1 MRACVQPLAGGACG
15 SFHRLEPG
23 RAESLPLLLDGG
35 VRIPTR
41 SMHCALSLP
50 YGSHPRQHSDLFV
63 PGGAERSALVIGLH
77 GGWWHQGRHEDLRL
91 LCLALA
97 EQGIPAATLDFRP
110 LESARHGEQVIE
122 ELTVAVTRIL
132 EEAALCG
139 LDGRSLILLGSGS
152 GSLLAL
158 VLASRL
164 TADAK
169 LRVRAVVA
177 CGVTPSL
184 DHADGLAPALLKH
197 IDQFAGSQRHALS
210 PLHLRPESFPPL
222 LLLHGDADPEVPART
237 VQRFHQRQVEAG
249 ESSTLAVL
257 SLDSHQFLEQPY
269 ERDGRA
275 AMERILPFVRE
286 HAEGPREETALV
298 AESGDESQAP

>member
-1 MRACVQPLAGGACG
+1 
-15 SFHRLEPG
+15 
-23 RAESLPLLLDGG
+23 
-35 VRIPTR
+35 
-41 SMHCALSLP
+41 MHCALNLP

-63 PGGAERSALVIGLH
+63 PAGAERSALVIGLH
-77 GGWWHQGRHEDLRL
+77 GGWWQHGRHEELRL

-110 LESARHGEQVIE
+110 LESSRHGEQVVE

-132 EEAALCG
+132 EESALAG

-164 TADAK
+164 TANPA
-169 LRVRAVVA
+169 LRVRGVVA

-184 DHADGLAPALLKH
+184 DHGDGLAPALLAH
-197 IDQFAGSQRHALS
+197 VDQFAGSQRHALS
-210 PLHLRPESFPPL
+210 PMHLRPESFPPL
-222 LLLHGDADPEVPART
+222 LLVHGDADPEVSARS
-237 VQRFHQRQVEAG
+237 VQRFHQRQIEAG

-257 SLDSHQFLEQPY
+257 SLASHQFLEQPY

-275 AMERILPFVRE
+275 GLERILPFVRE
-286 HAEGPREETALV
+286 QGARPVEETALV
-298 AESGDESQAP
+298 AESGDESQVP